1 MYVRLYQCS
10 FKRASY
16 NILYSRDCR
25 YHLIHFTHSVRF
37 SNDTV
42 NKLKGTPYTLALV
55 SLSSLRAPEMRGVRP
70 GVCPRARV
78 VGRRHRSH
86 TRPRLHTHDRARISL
101 ASHTSHRRGDTYKS
115 VPPGRSP
122 ATGRWWATVV
132 VW

>member
-42 NKLKGTPYTLALV
+42 KLKGTPYTLALV

-70 GVCPRARV
+70 GVCPGAR
-78 VGRRHRSH
+78 RPPAPLSH
-86 TRPRLHTHDRARISL
+86 PAEATLYTHTTAL
-101 ASHTSHRRGDTYKS
+101 ASH
-115 VPPGRSP
+115 
-122 ATGRWWATVV
+122 
-132 VW
+132 